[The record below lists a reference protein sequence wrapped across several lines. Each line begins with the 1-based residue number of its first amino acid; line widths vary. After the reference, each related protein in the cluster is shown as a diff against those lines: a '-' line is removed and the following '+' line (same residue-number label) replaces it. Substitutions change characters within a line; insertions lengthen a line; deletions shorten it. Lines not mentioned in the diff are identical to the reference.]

1 MQKSETY
8 HWESVACKR
17 CPQFSGSNVVRATPC
32 SEGGILVV
40 GEAPGAD
47 ENRERKGFIGEA
59 GTRLRTLLH
68 GAGLSDDDFGVANI
82 CRCQPY
88 KNRKPTR
95 QEMEACLPF
104 LVSLIQ
110 ETRPKV
116 LLAVGG
122 RTAAHVLCGPGTLTK
137 LIEDRA
143 SAQDWSGCNTRS
155 TFELIKPVVAN
166 VPYLVP
172 MPHTSPR
179 VMNNKEWQA
188 HAIRQVGLAVELWKR

>member
-1 MQKSETY
+1 MQKPETY
-8 HWESVACKR
+8 HWESAACKR

-32 SEGGILVV
+32 REGGILVV
-40 GEAPGAD
+40 GEAPGTD

-68 GAGLSDDDFGVANI
+68 DAGLSDDDFGVANI
-82 CRCQPY
+82 CRCQPP

-95 QEMEACLPF
+95 QEIETCLPF

-137 LIEDRA
+137 LIADRA
-143 SAQDWSGCNTRS
+143 SAQDWSGRNTRS

-179 VMNNKEWQA
+179 VMNNKEWRD
-188 HAIRQVGLAVELWKR
+188 HAIKQVGLVAELWRR

>member
-1 MQKSETY
+1 MQKPETY

-32 SEGGILVV
+32 REGGILVV
-40 GEAPGAD
+40 GEAPGTD

-82 CRCQPY
+82 CRCQPH

-95 QEMEACLPF
+95 QEIETCLPF

-137 LIEDRA
+137 LIADRA
-143 SAQDWSGCNTRS
+143 SAQDWSGRNTRS

-188 HAIRQVGLAVELWKR
+188 HAIKQVGLVAELWRR